1 MKKYTFFITIIF
13 ILIAQN
19 AMAHGGHKKEP
30 TSIVEVEEQS
40 AIDSMYA
47 TPPEE
52 SNPLKN
58 SDLFSP
64 SDILMEGEIVSN
76 EPNTQTDMKMEGN
89 HKEHDDSSMPKV
101 VSAKHK
107 TVETSA
113 KGYGIAAGITLFA
126 GLVFVGLTFIRPGER

>member
-1 MKKYTFFITIIF
+1 MGKYTFFITISFIF
-13 ILIAQN
+13 FAQN
-19 AMAHGGHKKEP
+19 AIAHTGHAKEP
-30 TSIVEVEEQS
+30 TSIVVADKQS
-40 AIDSMYA
+40 SIDSMYA
-47 TPPEE
+47 APEE
-52 SNPLKN
+52 KSDPLGS

-64 SDILMEGEIVSN
+64 KDIFMEGEIVSN
-76 EPNTQTDMKMEGN
+76 EPNTKTDMKMEGSHN
-89 HKEHDDSSMPKV
+89 EHDDSNMPKV

>member
-1 MKKYTFFITIIF
+1 MRKHTFFITIIF

-30 TSIVEVEEQS
+30 TSIVEAEEQS

-47 TPPEE
+47 TPLEE
-52 SNPLKN
+52 SDPLKN

-64 SDILMEGEIVSN
+64 SDLFMEGEIVPAERN
-76 EPNTQTDMKMEGN
+76 MKTDMKMEGSHN
-89 HKEHDDSSMPKV
+89 EHDDPNTAKV

-113 KGYGIAAGITLFA
+113 KGYGIAAGITFFA
-126 GLVFVGLTFIRPGER
+126 GLVFAGLTFIKPGE